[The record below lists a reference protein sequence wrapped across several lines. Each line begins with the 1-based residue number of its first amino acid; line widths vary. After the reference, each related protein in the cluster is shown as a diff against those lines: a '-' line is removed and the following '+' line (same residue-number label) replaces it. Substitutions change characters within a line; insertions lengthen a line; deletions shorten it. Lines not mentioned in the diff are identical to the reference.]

1 MSTANH
7 DVKPPLVLPVEREE
21 VRGAMTYLYPPG
33 TLVYA
38 LRFGGDVVYATSKG
52 DVLSSDAIAKDFI
65 LRAQPA
71 MAARMSRE
79 ALTAY
84 YEGAPPPDSGQLFED
99 VADVFRRHLDLPSA
113 TTPTLLAAWVMAT
126 YVFKMF
132 TYFPYLAIN
141 SPTRG
146 CGKSLLE
153 QILSELAWN
162 ATGLQT
168 DPTPASLFRDIDA
181 NSSTLILDEIETL
194 RNAEKEKR
202 AALMGVV
209 NSGFMRGAGV
219 PRNERDSNGNFVLRT
234 FDAYSPKVFAGIN
247 AVADTVR
254 HRSLEIRMQRRAIG
268 VRLDRF
274 DVRVLGGELQDLRD
288 RLHRFALGNVGG
300 IAGFYATAQKM
311 PLPVGL
317 DDRAKDILEPLF
329 SVAATIG
336 EREVRLLHRAAQ
348 EVAGHRAEAE
358 PESGLIMAVGALWG
372 LFEENDSARH
382 VLRTADAVGLFRG
395 VGLKVDDAGAQH
407 LLRELGFESKPNR
420 IGGGEIVRG
429 YRVNR
434 KTMMELCNQ
443 YLPSATTDHVTD
455 VPEVESL
462 V

>member
-1 MSTANH
+1 
-7 DVKPPLVLPVEREE
+7 
-21 VRGAMTYLYPPG
+21 
-33 TLVYA
+33 
-38 LRFGGDVVYATSKG
+38 
-52 DVLSSDAIAKDFI
+52 
-65 LRAQPA
+65 
-71 MAARMSRE
+71 
-79 ALTAY
+79 
-84 YEGAPPPDSGQLFED
+84 
-99 VADVFRRHLDLPSA
+99 
-113 TTPTLLAAWVMAT
+113 MAT

-209 NSGFMRGAGV
+209 NSGFMRGVGV
-219 PRNERDSNGNFVLRT
+219 QRNERDSNGNFVLRT

-254 HRSLEIRMQRRAIG
+254 HRSLEIRMQRRGIG

-274 DVRVLGGELQDLRD
+274 DVRVLGSGLQDLRD
-288 RLHRFALGNVGG
+288 RLHRFALGNVSS
-300 IAGFYATAQKM
+300 IAGFYATAQQM

-329 SVAATIG
+329 SVAASIG

-348 EVAGHRAEAE
+348 EVAGHRAESE
-358 PESGLIMAVGALWG
+358 PESGLIMAVGALWS
-372 LFEENDSARH
+372 LFQENDSARH
-382 VLRTADAVGLFRG
+382 VLRTADAVELFRG
-395 VGLKVDDAGAQH
+395 TGLKVDDAEAQR

-420 IGGGEIVRG
+420 VGGGEIMRG
-429 YRVNR
+429 YRVDR
-434 KTMMELCNQ
+434 ETIGELCAR
-443 YLPSATTDHVTD
+443 YLPSTVTDDVTD
-455 VPEVESL
+455 VPGVESL